1 MLKYSNIVKI
11 VLKLMIL
18 SSILFSCDKVSKLSD
33 LNQITEAEI
42 ISVSPEGVVLEKP
55 LVNDGTIS
63 IPVKVGK
70 YLFPIRIKLQLK
82 STGNNIK
89 ILGIDSEGF
98 IEFRETSSIK
108 VINIVSE
115 SGLTKSYDVKLYI
128 LPSNEISEITTLLI
142 TKNNITGFP
151 VAEDGYANPIT
162 STVNVFTTSPSYPI
176 TITPLITISSG
187 AKIIGWNT
195 GDKLTFSLGGET
207 KTLKILSE
215 SGREEE
221 WKIKMV
227 DAVNEKLAN
236 QEDRDAVIDKLNNPF
251 TIFKAYSTNE
261 VLTIDSIVKSVTNRD
276 IIFYYKGFLPSEGIG
291 IKLEY
296 GLKEYLTTAGI
307 ASERIVN
314 FSSNTTV
321 VPLYIVDNVYG
332 IFSTWNI
339 ILKPASQ
346 MISVEGLSW
355 SNCTSLDAQITPGKP
370 IINTAEKK
378 ISIPILSN
386 IKFPLTFEG
395 VEISLLPN
403 ISANI
408 SSSISFSSFDG
419 TYTFSLKKDGKT
431 EVWRIVLEDRL
442 IPLSKDA
449 EVLDFQIGNCSY
461 SYNICEGYIEP
472 LTSEII
478 LLADKYIDGVPLKIA
493 PKIIIS
499 QFAKFENITT
509 GGVIQ
514 ITPGKPYSFSV
525 LSQNGTKRTWQI
537 KLILAPQIPNGD
549 FEIWGQHPQFSSIS
563 STIHPSDGSGW
574 NSSNNPSSMGVFR
587 SEGNNSQYAATIK
600 TSLSTINF
608 ADIIKVTSLAS
619 GNLFLGKF
627 RYSTNAVDV
636 YNPSSMTLYGVPFS
650 IMDIPRQ
657 LTFVYKYKSG
667 AILVRTS
674 PKTSSA
680 TIPAF
685 NPVEEL
691 PGIDAGKAFVEFWN
705 DNRELLNAKGELV
718 FDKDKLSWTKA
729 VIEISQTSKT
739 TSPKFISV
747 GFTAS
752 RLGEVFTG
760 ADGSTLEIDG
770 LRLVYHIPS
779 NKSIKIR

>member
-11 VLKLMIL
+11 VLQLMFL
-18 SSILFSCDKVSKLSD
+18 TSLLFSCDKVSKLSD

-42 ISVSPEGVVLEKP
+42 ISVSPGGVVLEKP

-70 YLFPIRIKLQLK
+70 YLFPIRIQLHLK
-82 STGNNIK
+82 SSGNNIK
-89 ILGIDSEGF
+89 ILGIDSDGF
-98 IEFRETSSIK
+98 IDFRETSSIK
-108 VINIVSE
+108 IINIVSE
-115 SGLTKSYDVKLYI
+115 SGLTKSYDVKLDI

-142 TKNNITGFP
+142 GKNNTAGLPI
-151 VAEDGYANPIT
+151 AEEGYANPIT
-162 STVNVFTTSPSYPI
+162 STVNIFTIRPEYPL

-195 GDKLTFSLGGET
+195 GDKLTFSLHGET
-207 KTLKILSE
+207 KLLKILSE

-221 WKIKMV
+221 WGIKML
-227 DAVNEKLAN
+227 DAINEKLAN
-236 QEDRDAVIDKLNNPF
+236 QEDRNAVIDKLNNPF
-251 TIFKAYSTNE
+251 TTFNAISTNE
-261 VLTIDSIVKSVTNRD
+261 DVTVNSIFKSLTNKEITL
-276 IIFYYKGFLPSEGIG
+276 YYNGILPPFGIG
-291 IKLEY
+291 VKLEY
-296 GLKEYLTTAGI
+296 VLKQYLTTAGI
-307 ASERIVN
+307 ASDRIVN
-314 FSSNTTV
+314 FSSSNTV

-332 IFSTWNI
+332 IYSTWNI
-339 ILKPASQ
+339 ILKPVSQ
-346 MISVEGLSW
+346 MISVLGLSW

-370 IINTAEKK
+370 IINSAEKR

-395 VEISLLPN
+395 VELSLSTN

-408 SSSISFSSFDG
+408 TSSISFSSFDV
-419 TYTFSLKKDGKT
+419 TNIFTLNKDGIT
-431 EVWRIVLEDRL
+431 EVWTIVLEDRL
-442 IPLSKDA
+442 IPQSKEA
-449 EVLDFQIGNCSY
+449 EVLGFQIGNNSY
-461 SYNICEGYIEP
+461 SYNIFEGYIEP
-472 LTSEII
+472 LTAEII
-478 LLADKYIDGVPLKIA
+478 LLADKFIDGVPLKIA
-493 PKIIIS
+493 PKINIS
-499 QFAKFENITT
+499 QLAMLENITS
-509 GGVIQ
+509 GGIIQ
-514 ITPGKPYSFSV
+514 ITPGKPYSFNV
-525 LSQNGTKRTWQI
+525 LAQNGTKRTWQI

-549 FEIWGQHPQFSSIS
+549 FEIWGPHPQFSSIS

-587 SEGNNSQYAATIK
+587 SEGNNSKYAATIK

-636 YNPSSMTLYGVPFS
+636 YNPSSMTLYGIPFS

-667 AILVRTS
+667 AKLVRTS

-691 PGIDAGKAFVEFWN
+691 PGIDAGRAFVEFWSE
-705 DNRELLNAKGELV
+705 NRELLSAMGELI
-718 FDKDKLSWTKA
+718 FDKDKESWTKA
-729 VIEISQTSKT
+729 VIEILQTSKT
-739 TSPKFISV
+739 TPPKFISA